1 MATILFVCTGN
12 ICRSPIAE
20 GFLRQMLADRNIAGM
35 DVESAGVS
43 GLDGYPAMPEAVTA
57 LFERNVDISSH
68 LARRLTRTMA
78 ESADLVVGMSSG
90 HRDAMVRLAPKSAGR
105 TFTLKELVNLLDQQ
119 GQRPSRG
126 APAERMSAAISEA
139 DTLRRAGA
147 ASDLTDEDI
156 PDPLGLG
163 PEAFRAIAWQIEGLT
178 EQLVEGLFGPAAD
191 DALSSVPSGVARAD
205 GGEWSSMR
213 EYAADWDSLKRTDP
227 EVAAAVA
234 DELKRERSTL
244 RLIASENYASPAVLA
259 ALASTM
265 NNKYAEGY
273 PGRRYYGGC
282 EFVDVTENLA
292 IDRAKQLFGAEHAN
306 VQPHA
311 GAQANMAVYGAF
323 LEPKN
328 PDHKILGMVLAH
340 GGHLTHG
347 SPVNFSG
354 KWFSFVGYEVDKD
367 TETIDMDRVRE
378 LALEHRPR
386 MILAGFTAYP
396 RTIDFAAFREI
407 ADEIGALFV
416 VDAAHF
422 IGLVAGGAYPSPV
435 PFADVVTFTTH
446 KTLRGPR
453 GAMIL
458 SKAEHAKAID
468 KAVFPMMQGGPLE
481 HTIAAKAV
489 CLKEAM
495 QPEFQEYAHRVVRTA
510 RALAGGLAE
519 EGLRVVS
526 GGTDS
531 HLALVDLQPI
541 GLTGADAEGLC
552 EEVGIALNKNA
563 IPFDPLPPATASGIR
578 LGTPGPATLGM
589 DEPEMKE
596 VARTIGDV
604 LRHPEDQGVK
614 DRARGAVQDLMTR
627 FPAYPG

>member
-1 MATILFVCTGN
+1 MKDF
-12 ICRSPIAE
+12 
-20 GFLRQMLADRNIAGM
+20 
-35 DVESAGVS
+35 
-43 GLDGYPAMPEAVTA
+43 
-57 LFERNVDISSH
+57 
-68 LARRLTRTMA
+68 
-78 ESADLVVGMSSG
+78 
-90 HRDAMVRLAPKSAGR
+90 
-105 TFTLKELVNLLDQQ
+105 
-119 GQRPSRG
+119 
-126 APAERMSAAISEA
+126 
-139 DTLRRAGA
+139 
-147 ASDLTDEDI
+147 
-156 PDPLGLG
+156 
-163 PEAFRAIAWQIEGLT
+163 
-178 EQLVEGLFGPAAD
+178 
-191 DALSSVPSGVARAD
+191 
-205 GGEWSSMR
+205 
-213 EYAADWDSLKRTDP
+213 AADWEELQRIDP
-227 EVAAAVA
+227 EVAKAIS
-234 DELKRERSTL
+234 DELNRERTTL

-259 ALASTM
+259 ALSSSM

-282 EFVDVTENLA
+282 EFVDVTESLA
-292 IDRAKQLFGAEHAN
+292 IDRAKELFGAEHAN

-328 PDHKILGMVLAH
+328 PDQKVLGMVLAH

-354 KWFSFVGYEVDKD
+354 KWFSFVGYEVEQD
-367 TETIDMDRVRE
+367 TELIDMDKVRD
-378 LALEHRPR
+378 LAIEHRPK
-386 MILAGFTAYP
+386 IVLAGYTAYP
-396 RTIDFAAFREI
+396 RVIDFAAFRQI
-407 ADEIGALFV
+407 ADEVGAIFM

-435 PFADVVTFTTH
+435 PHADVVTFTTH

-458 SKAEHAKAID
+458 TKQEHAKAID

-481 HTIAAKAV
+481 NAIAAKAV

-495 QPEFQEYAHRVVRTA
+495 EPSFRDYAHRVVRTA
-510 RALAGGLAE
+510 RALAQGLAD

-531 HLALVDLQPI
+531 HLALLDLRPI
-541 GLTGADAEGLC
+541 EMTGADAEAAC
-552 EEVGIALNKNA
+552 VDAGIALNKNA

-596 VARTIGDV
+596 IAGIIGDV
-604 LRHPEDQGVK
+604 LRRPGDASAKQS
-614 DRARGAVQDLMTR
+614 ARQTVRDLMER